1 MCHNEVRMKRLAVL
15 ILFSFLGSGY
25 FFAQTPDLAGSYYH
39 FSLAKMHE
47 SRQEYREAISE
58 FEKAIPLDPTSGAL
72 RVEFAETLWEAGEN
86 RRAIEECQEA
96 IKLDPESSAPHFLLG
111 RIYSQLRTADQA
123 QVLDQ
128 AIAEFEKTV
137 ELEPDHIQ
145 ALYDLGRLHLAKKNY
160 QKAVDIL
167 DRFSQLQPWIPQAYL
182 LKARA
187 HIELN
192 QIQEAIESLER
203 SFSYDE
209 TNLENLKLLG
219 NLYEQTG
226 QREKA
231 RELYSRSLDTT
242 TDPDIQFRL
251 AILLTEQNQFVEAVS
266 ILQELVKNYPKNVR
280 INISLARALRG
291 NNKHAEAAEVIKRA
305 LQDDPNHYRLN
316 FELAELMA
324 LLGERQEAIE
334 RFLRLRDMSESNQRI
349 NAIDISLAL
358 LYQRTRQFDKAVEL
372 FQAVVRKSPDDEI
385 SRLRLAYALKD
396 AGRLQEALNLSEQ
409 LLKGSIAQ
417 TYEEQPNKTY
427 LVVAH
432 AQMLSADNQLEK
444 AVALLNNQIAESSS
458 PEELYLAAS
467 QLYVDHEN
475 HQEAERMIREG
486 MFRFPDSEKM
496 RFQLGAVYEGQG
508 KLEETEA
515 VFQGILKSHPQHAGV
530 LNYLGYMLADRGL
543 RLLES
548 LDYISKA
555 VEIEPH
561 NGAYLDSLGWVYF
574 KLNQLDL
581 AETNLLLALRL
592 SDSDPT
598 IYEHLGDLYSKLKQY
613 DRARTYYRHSVS
625 LAENEEQEKVQKK
638 LTDLELLIGNNL

>member
-1 MCHNEVRMKRLAVL
+1 MKRLAVL
-15 ILFSFLGSGY
+15 ILLTFLGSGY

-47 SRQEYREAISE
+47 SHEEYREAISE
-58 FEKAIPLDPTSGAL
+58 FEKAIPLDPTSGQL
-72 RVEFAETLWEAGEN
+72 RVEFAETLWKAGEN
-86 RRAIEECQEA
+86 RRAVQECQEA

-111 RIYSQLRTADQA
+111 RIYSTLRTTDQA

-128 AIAEFEKTV
+128 AIDEFERTV

-160 QKAVDIL
+160 QKTVDIL
-167 DRFSQLQPWIPQAYL
+167 DRFIQLQPWIPQAYL

-192 QIQEAIESLER
+192 EIQEAIESLER
-203 SFSYDE
+203 SVAYDE
-209 TNLENLKLLG
+209 ANLENLKLLG

-231 RELYSRSLDTT
+231 RRLYSRSLDST
-242 TDPDIQFRL
+242 TDPDIRFRL
-251 AILLTEQNQFVEAVS
+251 ALLLTDQNQFVEAIS
-266 ILQELVKNYPKNVR
+266 ILQELVEDFPKNVR

-291 NNKHAEAAEVIKRA
+291 NNKYADAAEVIKKA
-305 LQDDPNHYRLN
+305 LEDDPNHYRLN
-316 FELAELMA
+316 YELAELLA

-334 RFLRLRDMSESNQRI
+334 HFLRLRDMSESDQRI
-349 NAIDISLAL
+349 NAIEINLAL
-358 LYQRTRQFDKAVEL
+358 LYQRTKQFDKAVEL
-372 FQAVVRKSPDDEI
+372 FQAVIRKSPDDEI
-385 SRLRLAYALKD
+385 AKLRLVYALKD
-396 AGRLQEALNLSEQ
+396 AGQLQEALSLSEQ
-409 LLKGSIAQ
+409 LWEGSIAQ
-417 TYEEQPNKTY
+417 TYEKQPNKTY

-444 AVALLNNQIAESSS
+444 AVALLNNQIAQSSS

-467 QLYVDHEN
+467 QLYTDHED
-475 HQEAERMIREG
+475 HKEAERMIREG

-496 RFQLGAVYEGQG
+496 QFQMGAVYEEQG

-515 VFQGILKSHPQHAGV
+515 VFQGILKKHPQHAGV

-543 RLLES
+543 RLLEA
-548 LDYISKA
+548 LDYINKA

-574 KLNQLDL
+574 KLNQLEL
-581 AETNLLLALRL
+581 AETNLLLALRVN
-592 SDSDPT
+592 DNDPT
-598 IYEHLGDLYSKLKQY
+598 IYDHLGDLYSKLKQY
-613 DRARTYYRHSVS
+613 DRARTYYRQSIS
-625 LAENEEQEKVQKK
+625 LAEKEEQERVQKK
-638 LTDLELLIGNNL
+638 LIDLERLLGNNL

>member
-1 MCHNEVRMKRLAVL
+1 MKPLAVL
-15 ILFSFLGSGY
+15 ILFTFLGSGY

-58 FEKAIPLDPTSGAL
+58 FEKAIPLDPTSGQL

-86 RRAIEECQEA
+86 RRAVQECQEA

-111 RIYSQLRTADQA
+111 RIYSRLRTADQA

-128 AIAEFEKTV
+128 AIEEFERTV
-137 ELEPDHIQ
+137 ELEPDHSQ

-167 DRFSQLQPWIPQAYL
+167 DRFSQLQPWISQAYL

-192 QIQEAIESLER
+192 EIQEAIESLER
-203 SFSYDE
+203 SFAYDE

-219 NLYEQTG
+219 TLYEQTG

-231 RELYSRSLDTT
+231 SEFYSRSLDST
-242 TDPDIQFRL
+242 TDPDIRFRL
-251 AILLTEQNQFVEAVS
+251 ALLLTDQNQFVEAAS
-266 ILQELVKNYPKNVR
+266 ILQELVKDFPKNVR

-291 NNKHAEAAEVIKRA
+291 HNRYAEAAEVIKRA

-316 FELAELMA
+316 YELAELMA

-334 RFLRLRDMSESNQRI
+334 RFLHLRDISESNQRI

-396 AGRLQEALNLSEQ
+396 AGRLQEALGLSEQ

-417 TYEEQPNKTY
+417 NYKEQPNKTY

-444 AVALLNNQIAESSS
+444 AVALLNNQIAQSSS

-467 QLYVDHEN
+467 QLYVDHES
-475 HQEAERMIREG
+475 HKEAERMIREG

-496 RFQLGAVYEGQG
+496 RFQLGAIYEGQG

-515 VFQGILKSHPQHAGV
+515 VFQGILKNHPQHAGV

-574 KLNQLDL
+574 KLNQLEL

-598 IYEHLGDLYSKLKQY
+598 IYAHLGDLYSKLKQY
-613 DRARTYYRHSVS
+613 DRARTYYRHSIS
-625 LAENEEQEKVQKK
+625 LAEKEEQEKVQKK
-638 LTDLELLIGNNL
+638 LTDLELLLGKNL

>member
-1 MCHNEVRMKRLAVL
+1 MKRLAVL
-15 ILFSFLGSGY
+15 ILFTFLGSGY

-58 FEKAIPLDPTSGAL
+58 FEKAIPLDPTSGQL

-86 RRAIEECQEA
+86 RRAVQECQEA

-111 RIYSQLRTADQA
+111 RIYSTLRTANQA

-128 AIAEFEKTV
+128 AIEEFERTI
-137 ELEPDHIQ
+137 ELEPDHSQ

-167 DRFSQLQPWIPQAYL
+167 NRFIQLRPWISQTYL

-192 QIQEAIESLER
+192 ETQEAIESLET
-203 SFSYDE
+203 SFAYDE

-219 NLYEQTG
+219 SLYEQTS
-226 QREKA
+226 QPEKE
-231 RELYSRSLDTT
+231 RELYRRSLGST
-242 TDPDIQFRL
+242 TDPDVRFRL
-251 AILLTEQNQFVEAVS
+251 ALLLTDQNQFVEAVS
-266 ILQELVKNYPKNVR
+266 ILQELVEDFPKNVR

-291 NNKHAEAAEVIKRA
+291 DNKYADAAEVIKRA
-305 LQDDPNHYRLN
+305 LEQDPDHYRLN
-316 FELAELMA
+316 YELAELTS

-334 RFLRLRDMSESNQRI
+334 RFLHLRDMSESTRRI
-349 NAIDISLAL
+349 RGIETNLAL

-372 FQAVVRKSPDDEI
+372 FQAVIQKSPEDEI
-385 SRLRLAYALKD
+385 AKLRLVYALKD
-396 AGRLQEALNLSEQ
+396 ADQLQEALSLSEQ
-409 LLKGSIAQ
+409 LLKTSIEH

-432 AQMLSADNQLEK
+432 AQMLSTDNQLGK
-444 AVALLNNQIAESSS
+444 AVVLLTKQIAQSSS

-467 QLYVDHEN
+467 QLYVDHEDYK
-475 HQEAERMIREG
+475 EAERIIREG

-496 RFQLGAVYEGQG
+496 QFQLGAVYEGQG

-515 VFQGILKSHPQHAGV
+515 VFQGILKKHPQHAGV
-530 LNYLGYMLADRGL
+530 LNYLGYMLADRDL
-543 RLLES
+543 RLLEA
-548 LDYISKA
+548 LDYISEA

-561 NGAYLDSLGWVYF
+561 NGAFLDSLGWVYF
-574 KLNQLDL
+574 RLNQLEQ
-581 AETNLLLALRL
+581 AETNILLALRL
-592 SDSDPT
+592 TDNDPT
-598 IYEHLGDLYSKLKQY
+598 IYDNLGDLYSKLRQY
-613 DRARTYYRHSVS
+613 DRARTYYRLSIS
-625 LAENEEQEKVQKK
+625 LAEKEEQEKVQKK
-638 LTDLELLIGNNL
+638 LTDLEKRLLGNKL

>member
-1 MCHNEVRMKRLAVL
+1 MKRLAVL
-15 ILFSFLGSGY
+15 ILFTFLGSGY

-58 FEKAIPLDPTSGAL
+58 FEKAIPLDPTSGQL

-86 RRAIEECQEA
+86 RRAVQECQEA

-111 RIYSQLRTADQA
+111 RIYSTLRTTDQA

-128 AIAEFEKTV
+128 AIEEFERAV
-137 ELEPDHIQ
+137 ELEPDHTQ
-145 ALYDLGRLHLAKKNY
+145 ALYDLGRLYLAKKNY

-167 DRFSQLQPWIPQAYL
+167 NRFIQLRPWISQAYL

-187 HIELN
+187 HIELDET
-192 QIQEAIESLER
+192 QDAIESLET
-203 SFSYDE
+203 SFAYDE
-209 TNLENLKLLG
+209 TNLENLKFLG

-226 QREKA
+226 QCEKA
-231 RELYSRSLDTT
+231 RELYSRSLNST
-242 TDPDIQFRL
+242 TDPDIRFRL
-251 AILLTEQNQFVEAVS
+251 ALLLTDQNQFVEAVS
-266 ILQELVKNYPKNVR
+266 ILQELVEDFPKNVR

-291 NNKHAEAAEVIKRA
+291 NNKYAEAAEVIKRA

-316 FELAELMA
+316 YELAELMA

-334 RFLRLRDMSESNQRI
+334 RFLHLRDMSESTQRI
-349 NAIDISLAL
+349 NAIEINLAL

-372 FQAVVRKSPDDEI
+372 FRAVIRKSPDDEI
-385 SRLRLAYALKD
+385 AKLRLVYGLKD
-396 AGRLQEALNLSEQ
+396 AGRLQEALSLSEQ

-444 AVALLNNQIAESSS
+444 GVALLNNQIAQSSS

-475 HQEAERMIREG
+475 HKEAERMIREG
-486 MFRFPDSEKM
+486 MFRFPDSEKIQ
-496 RFQLGAVYEGQG
+496 FQLGAVYEGQG

-515 VFQGILKSHPQHAGV
+515 VFQSILQKHPQHAGV

-543 RLLES
+543 RLLEA
-548 LDYISKA
+548 LDYIIKA
-555 VEIEPH
+555 VEIAPH

-574 KLNQLDL
+574 KLNQLEL

-592 SDSDPT
+592 SDNDPT
-598 IYEHLGDLYSKLKQY
+598 IYDHLGDLYSKLNQY
-613 DRARTYYRHSVS
+613 DRARTYYRHSIS
-625 LAENEEQEKVQKK
+625 LAEKEEQEKVQKK
-638 LTDLELLIGNNL
+638 LTDLERLLGNNL

>member
-1 MCHNEVRMKRLAVL
+1 MKRLAVL
-15 ILFSFLGSGY
+15 ILFTFLGSGY
-25 FFAQTPDLAGSYYH
+25 FLAQTPDLAGSYYH

-47 SRQEYREAISE
+47 SREEYREAISE
-58 FEKAIPLDPTSGAL
+58 FEKAVPLDPTSGQL
-72 RVEFAETLWEAGEN
+72 RVEFAETLWKAGEN
-86 RRAIEECQEA
+86 RRAVQECQEA

-111 RIYSQLRTADQA
+111 RIYSTLRTTDQA

-128 AIAEFEKTV
+128 AIDEFERTV

-160 QKAVDIL
+160 QKTVEIL
-167 DRFSQLQPWIPQAYL
+167 DRFIRLQPWFPQAYL

-192 QIQEAIESLER
+192 QVREAIESLE
-203 SFSYDE
+203 SSIAYDE

-226 QREKA
+226 QREEA
-231 RELYSRSLDTT
+231 RSLYSKSLDST
-242 TDPDIQFRL
+242 TDPDIRFRL
-251 AILLTEQNQFVEAVS
+251 ALLLTDQNQFVEAIS
-266 ILQELVKNYPKNVR
+266 ILQELVEDFPKNVR

-291 NNKHAEAAEVIKRA
+291 NNKYADAAEVIKKG
-305 LQDDPNHYRLN
+305 LEDDPNHYRLN
-316 FELAELMA
+316 YELAELMA

-334 RFLRLRDMSESNQRI
+334 HFLHLRDMSESDQRI
-349 NAIDISLAL
+349 NAIDINLAL
-358 LYQRTRQFDKAVEL
+358 LYQRTKQFDKAVEL
-372 FQAVVRKSPDDEI
+372 FRTVIRKNPDDEI
-385 SRLRLAYALKD
+385 AKLRLVYALKD
-396 AGRLQEALNLSEQ
+396 AGQLQEALTLSEQ

-444 AVALLNNQIAESSS
+444 AVALLNNQIAQSSS
-458 PEELYLAAS
+458 PEELFLAAS
-467 QLYVDHEN
+467 QLYTDHEN
-475 HQEAERMIREG
+475 HQEAERMVREG

-496 RFQLGAVYEGQG
+496 QFQLGAVYEEQG

-515 VFQGILKSHPQHAGV
+515 VFQSILKKHPHHAGV

-543 RLLES
+543 RLLEA
-548 LDYISKA
+548 LDYINEA

-574 KLNQLDL
+574 KLNQLEL
-581 AETNLLLALRL
+581 AETNLLLALGVN
-592 SDSDPT
+592 DSDPT
-598 IYEHLGDLYSKLKQY
+598 IYDHLGDLYSKLKQY
-613 DRARTYYRHSVS
+613 DRARTYYRHSIS
-625 LAENEEQEKVQKK
+625 LAEKEEQEKVQKK
-638 LTDLELLIGNNL
+638 LTDLERLLGNDL

>member
-1 MCHNEVRMKRLAVL
+1 MKRLTVL
-15 ILFSFLGSGY
+15 ILFTFLGSGY

-47 SRQEYREAISE
+47 SRQNYREAISE

-86 RRAIEECQEA
+86 RRAIQECQEA

-111 RIYSQLRTADQA
+111 RIYSTLRTADQA
-123 QVLDQ
+123 QALDR
-128 AIAEFEKTV
+128 AIEAFERTI
-137 ELEPDHIQ
+137 ELEPDHVR

-160 QKAVDIL
+160 QKTVDIL
-167 DRFSQLQPWIPQAYL
+167 NRFSQLQPWTSQAYL

-192 QIQEAIESLER
+192 EIQEAIESLEH
-203 SFSYDE
+203 SFAYDE

-219 NLYEQTG
+219 NLYEQAG

-231 RELYSRSLDTT
+231 SELYGKSLDST
-242 TDPDIQFRL
+242 TDPDIRFRL
-251 AILLTEQNQFVEAVS
+251 ALLLTDQNQFVEAAS
-266 ILQELVKNYPKNVR
+266 ILQELVKDFPKNVR

-291 NNKHAEAAEVIKRA
+291 NNKYAEAAEVIKTA

-316 FELAELMA
+316 YELAELMA
-324 LLGERQEAIE
+324 FLGERQEAIE
-334 RFLRLRDMSESNQRI
+334 RFLHLRDMSDSNQRI
-349 NAIDISLAL
+349 NAIDLSLAR

-372 FQAVVRKSPDDEI
+372 LQAVVRKNPGDEI
-385 SRLRLAYALKD
+385 ARLHLTYALKD
-396 AGRLQEALNLSEQ
+396 AGRLEEALSLSEQ
-409 LLKGSIAQ
+409 LLEGSIAQ
-417 TYEEQPNKTY
+417 SYEEQPNKTY

-444 AVALLNNQIAESSS
+444 AVALLNNQIAQSSS
-458 PEELYLAAS
+458 PEELYLVAS

-475 HQEAERMIREG
+475 HKEAERMIRDG
-486 MFRFPDSEKM
+486 MMRFPDSEDM
-496 RFQLGAVYEGQG
+496 RFRLGAVYEGQG

-515 VFQGILKSHPQHAGV
+515 VFQGILKNHPQHAGV

-548 LDYISKA
+548 LDYINKA

-574 KLNQLDL
+574 KLNQLEL

-598 IYEHLGDLYSKLKQY
+598 IYDHLGDLYSKLKQY
-613 DRARTYYRHSVS
+613 ARARTYYRHSVS

-638 LTDLELLIGNNL
+638 LTDLELLLGKNL

>member
-1 MCHNEVRMKRLAVL
+1 MKRLAVL
-15 ILFSFLGSGY
+15 ILFTFLGSGY

-58 FEKAIPLDPTSGAL
+58 FEKAIPLDPTSGQL

-86 RRAIEECQEA
+86 TRAVEECQEA
-96 IKLDPESSAPHFLLG
+96 IRLDPESSAPHFLLG
-111 RIYSQLRTADQA
+111 RIYSTLRTADQA
-123 QVLDQ
+123 KVLDQ
-128 AIAEFEKTV
+128 AIEEFERTV
-137 ELEPDHIQ
+137 ELEPDHSQ

-167 DRFSQLQPWIPQAYL
+167 DRFSQLQPWISQTYL

-192 QIQEAIESLER
+192 ETQEAIESLER
-203 SFSYDE
+203 SFTYDE

-231 RELYSRSLDTT
+231 RELYSRSLDST
-242 TDPDIQFRL
+242 TDPDIRFRL
-251 AILLTEQNQFVEAVS
+251 ALLLSDQNQFVEAVS
-266 ILQELVKNYPKNVR
+266 ILQELVKDLPKNVR
-280 INISLARALRG
+280 INLSLARALRG
-291 NNKHAEAAEVIKRA
+291 NNKYAEAAEVIKRA

-316 FELAELMA
+316 YELAELMA
-324 LLGERQEAIE
+324 LLGERQDAIE
-334 RFLRLRDMSESNQRI
+334 RFLHLRDMSESNQRI
-349 NAIDISLAL
+349 NAVEISLAR

-372 FQAVVRKSPDDEI
+372 FRAVIRKSSDDEI
-385 SRLRLAYALKD
+385 AKLRLAYALKD
-396 AGRLQEALNLSEQ
+396 AGRLQEALSLSEQ
-409 LLKGSIAQ
+409 LLQGSIAQ
-417 TYEEQPNKTY
+417 TYEDQPNKTY
-427 LVVAH
+427 VVVAH

-444 AVALLNNQIAESSS
+444 AVALLKNQIAHASS

-475 HQEAERMIREG
+475 HKEAERMIRDG
-486 MFRFPDSEKM
+486 MMRFPDSEDM
-496 RFQLGAVYEGQG
+496 RFRLGAVYEGQG

-515 VFQGILKSHPQHAGV
+515 VFQSILSNHPRHAGV

-543 RLLES
+543 RLLEA
-548 LDYISKA
+548 LDYIGKA

-574 KLNQLDL
+574 KLNQLEL

-592 SDSDPT
+592 SDNDPT
-598 IYEHLGDLYSKLKQY
+598 IYDHLGDLYSKLKQY
-613 DRARTYYRHSVS
+613 NRARTYYRHSVS

-638 LTDLELLIGNNL
+638 LTDLDRLLGNNL

>member
-1 MCHNEVRMKRLAVL
+1 MWHNRVLMKRLAVL
-15 ILFSFLGSGY
+15 ILFTFLGSGY
-25 FFAQTPDLAGSYYH
+25 FLAQTPDLAGSYYH

-47 SRQEYREAISE
+47 SREEYREAISE
-58 FEKAIPLDPTSGAL
+58 FEKAVPLDPTSGQL
-72 RVEFAETLWEAGEN
+72 RVEFAETLWKAGEN
-86 RRAIEECQEA
+86 RRAVQECQEA

-111 RIYSQLRTADQA
+111 RIYSTLRTTDQA

-128 AIAEFEKTV
+128 AIDEFERTV
-137 ELEPDHIQ
+137 ELEPDHSQ

-160 QKAVDIL
+160 QKTVEIL
-167 DRFSQLQPWIPQAYL
+167 DRFIRLQPWFPQAYL

-192 QIQEAIESLER
+192 QVREAIESLE
-203 SFSYDE
+203 SSIAYDE

-226 QREKA
+226 QREEA
-231 RELYSRSLDTT
+231 RSLYSKSLDST
-242 TDPDIQFRL
+242 TDPDIRFRL
-251 AILLTEQNQFVEAVS
+251 ALLLTDQNQFVEAIS
-266 ILQELVKNYPKNVR
+266 ILQELVEDFPKNVR

-291 NNKHAEAAEVIKRA
+291 NNKYADAAEVIKKG
-305 LQDDPNHYRLN
+305 LEDDPNHYRLN
-316 FELAELMA
+316 YELAELMA

-334 RFLRLRDMSESNQRI
+334 HFLHLRDMSESDQRI
-349 NAIDISLAL
+349 NAIDINLAL
-358 LYQRTRQFDKAVEL
+358 LYQRTKQFDKAVEL
-372 FQAVVRKSPDDEI
+372 FRTVIRKNPDDEI
-385 SRLRLAYALKD
+385 AKLRLVYALKD
-396 AGRLQEALNLSEQ
+396 AGQLQEALTLSEQ

-444 AVALLNNQIAESSS
+444 AVALLNNQIAQSSS
-458 PEELYLAAS
+458 PEELFLAAS
-467 QLYVDHEN
+467 QLYTDHEN
-475 HQEAERMIREG
+475 HQEAERMVREG

-496 RFQLGAVYEGQG
+496 QFQLGAVYEEQG

-515 VFQGILKSHPQHAGV
+515 VFQSILKKHPHHAGV

-543 RLLES
+543 RLLEA
-548 LDYISKA
+548 LDYINEA

-574 KLNQLDL
+574 KLNQLEL
-581 AETNLLLALRL
+581 AETNLLLALGVN
-592 SDSDPT
+592 DSDPT
-598 IYEHLGDLYSKLKQY
+598 IYDHLGDLYSKLKQY
-613 DRARTYYRHSVS
+613 DRARTYYRHSIS
-625 LAENEEQEKVQKK
+625 LAEKEEQEKVQKK
-638 LTDLELLIGNNL
+638 LTDLERLLGNDL

>member
-1 MCHNEVRMKRLAVL
+1 MKRLAVL
-15 ILFSFLGSGY
+15 ILLTFLGSGY

-47 SRQEYREAISE
+47 SHEEYREAISE
-58 FEKAIPLDPTSGAL
+58 FEKAIPLDPTSGQL
-72 RVEFAETLWEAGEN
+72 RVEFAETLWKAGEN
-86 RRAIEECQEA
+86 RRAVQECQEA

-111 RIYSQLRTADQA
+111 RIYSTLRTTDQA

-128 AIAEFEKTV
+128 AIDEFERTV

-160 QKAVDIL
+160 QKTVDIL
-167 DRFSQLQPWIPQAYL
+167 DRFIQLQPWVPQAYL

-192 QIQEAIESLER
+192 EIQEAIESLER
-203 SFSYDE
+203 SVAYDE
-209 TNLENLKLLG
+209 ANLENLKLLG

-231 RELYSRSLDTT
+231 RRLYSRSLDST
-242 TDPDIQFRL
+242 TDPDIRFRL
-251 AILLTEQNQFVEAVS
+251 ALLLTDQNQFVEAIS
-266 ILQELVKNYPKNVR
+266 ILQELVEDFPKNVR

-291 NNKHAEAAEVIKRA
+291 NNKYADAAEVIKKA
-305 LQDDPNHYRLN
+305 LEDDPNHYRLN
-316 FELAELMA
+316 YELAELLA

-334 RFLRLRDMSESNQRI
+334 HFLRLRDMSESDQRI
-349 NAIDISLAL
+349 NAIEINLAL
-358 LYQRTRQFDKAVEL
+358 LYQRTKKFDKAVEL
-372 FQAVVRKSPDDEI
+372 FQAVIRKSPDDEI
-385 SRLRLAYALKD
+385 AKLRLVYALKD
-396 AGRLQEALNLSEQ
+396 AGQLQEALSLSEQ
-409 LLKGSIAQ
+409 LWEGSIAQ
-417 TYEEQPNKTY
+417 TYEKQPNKTY

-444 AVALLNNQIAESSS
+444 AVALLNNQIAQSSS

-467 QLYVDHEN
+467 QLYTDHED
-475 HQEAERMIREG
+475 HKEAERMIREG

-496 RFQLGAVYEGQG
+496 QFQMGAVYEEQG

-515 VFQGILKSHPQHAGV
+515 VFQGILKKHPQHAGV

-543 RLLES
+543 RLLEA
-548 LDYISKA
+548 LDYINKA

-574 KLNQLDL
+574 KLNQLEL
-581 AETNLLLALRL
+581 AETNLLLALRVN
-592 SDSDPT
+592 DNDPT
-598 IYEHLGDLYSKLKQY
+598 IYDHLGDLYSKLKQY
-613 DRARTYYRHSVS
+613 DRARTYYRQSIS
-625 LAENEEQEKVQKK
+625 LAEKEEQERVQKK
-638 LTDLELLIGNNL
+638 LIDLERLLGNNL

>member
-1 MCHNEVRMKRLAVL
+1 MKRLAVL
-15 ILFSFLGSGY
+15 ILFTFLGSGY

-58 FEKAIPLDPTSGAL
+58 FEKAIPLDPTSGQL

-86 RRAIEECQEA
+86 RRAVQECQEA

-111 RIYSQLRTADQA
+111 RIYATLRTTDQA

-128 AIAEFEKTV
+128 AIEEFERTV
-137 ELEPDHIQ
+137 ELEPDHYQ

-167 DRFSQLQPWIPQAYL
+167 NRFIQLRPWISQTYL

-192 QIQEAIESLER
+192 ETQEAIESLET
-203 SFSYDE
+203 SFAYDE

-219 NLYEQTG
+219 SLYEQTS
-226 QREKA
+226 QPEKE
-231 RELYSRSLDTT
+231 RELYRRSLGST
-242 TDPDIQFRL
+242 TDPDVRFRL
-251 AILLTEQNQFVEAVS
+251 ALLLTDQNQFVEAVS
-266 ILQELVKNYPKNVR
+266 ILQELVEDFPKNVR

-291 NNKHAEAAEVIKRA
+291 DNKYADAAEVIKRA
-305 LQDDPNHYRLN
+305 LEQDPDHYRLN
-316 FELAELMA
+316 YELAELTS

-334 RFLRLRDMSESNQRI
+334 RFLHLRDMSESTRRI
-349 NAIDISLAL
+349 RGIETNLAL
-358 LYQRTRQFDKAVEL
+358 LYQRTRQFDKAVKL
-372 FQAVVRKSPDDEI
+372 FQAVIRKSPDDEFAK
-385 SRLRLAYALKD
+385 LRLVYALKD
-396 AGRLQEALNLSEQ
+396 AGQLQEALSLSEQ
-409 LLKGSIAQ
+409 LLKASIEH

-432 AQMLSADNQLEK
+432 AQMLSTDNQLGK
-444 AVALLNNQIAESSS
+444 AVVLLTKQIAQSSS

-467 QLYVDHEN
+467 QLYVDHEDYK
-475 HQEAERMIREG
+475 EAERIIREG

-496 RFQLGAVYEGQG
+496 QFQLGAVYEGQG

-515 VFQGILKSHPQHAGV
+515 VFQGILKKHPQHAGV
-530 LNYLGYMLADRGL
+530 LNYLGYMLADRDL
-543 RLLES
+543 RLLEA
-548 LDYISKA
+548 LDYISEA

-561 NGAYLDSLGWVYF
+561 NGAFLDSLGWVYF
-574 KLNQLDL
+574 RLNQLEQ

-592 SDSDPT
+592 TDNDPT
-598 IYEHLGDLYSKLKQY
+598 IYDHLGDLYSKLRQY
-613 DRARTYYRHSVS
+613 DRARTYYRLSIS
-625 LAENEEQEKVQKK
+625 LAEKEEQEKVQKK
-638 LTDLELLIGNNL
+638 LTDLEKRLLGNKL

>member
-1 MCHNEVRMKRLAVL
+1 MCHNEVRMKRLTVL
-15 ILFSFLGSGY
+15 ILFTFLGSGY
-25 FFAQTPDLAGSYYH
+25 LFAQTPDLAGSYYH

-111 RIYSQLRTADQA
+111 RIYATLRTADQA

-128 AIAEFEKTV
+128 AIEEFERTV

-209 TNLENLKLLG
+209 TDLENLKLLG

-231 RELYSRSLDTT
+231 RELYGRSLDST

-291 NNKHAEAAEVIKRA
+291 NNKHAEAAEVIKTT

-334 RFLRLRDMSESNQRI
+334 HFLRLRDMSESNQRI

-358 LYQRTRQFDKAVEL
+358 LYQRTRQFDKAVDL

-444 AVALLNNQIAESSS
+444 AVALLNNQIAQSSS

-475 HQEAERMIREG
+475 HEEAERMIREG

-530 LNYLGYMLADRGL
+530 LNYLGYMLADRDL

>member
-1 MCHNEVRMKRLAVL
+1 MKRLAVL
-15 ILFSFLGSGY
+15 ILFTFLGSGY

-47 SRQEYREAISE
+47 SREEYREAISE
-58 FEKAIPLDPTSGAL
+58 FEKAIPLDPTSGEL
-72 RVEFAETLWEAGEN
+72 RVEFAETLWKAGEN
-86 RRAIEECQEA
+86 RRAVLECQEA

-111 RIYSQLRTADQA
+111 RIYSTLRTTDQA

-128 AIAEFEKTV
+128 AIDEFERTV
-137 ELEPDHIQ
+137 ELEPDHVQ

-160 QKAVDIL
+160 QKTVDIL
-167 DRFSQLQPWIPQAYL
+167 ERFIQLQPWIPQAYL

-192 QIQEAIESLER
+192 EVREAIESLEL

-209 TNLENLKLLG
+209 SNLENLKLLG

-231 RELYSRSLDTT
+231 RKLYSRSLDNT
-242 TDPDIQFRL
+242 TDPDIRFRL
-251 AILLTEQNQFVEAVS
+251 ALLLTDQNQFVEAIS
-266 ILQELVKNYPKNVR
+266 ILQELVEDFPKNVR

-291 NNKHAEAAEVIKRA
+291 NNKYADAAEVIKSA
-305 LQDDPNHYRLN
+305 LEDDPEHYRLN
-316 FELAELMA
+316 YELAELLA
-324 LLGERQEAIE
+324 LLGERQEAID
-334 RFLRLRDMSESNQRI
+334 RFLHLRDISESDQRI
-349 NAIDISLAL
+349 NAIEINLAL

-372 FQAVVRKSPDDEI
+372 FRTVIQKSPDDEI
-385 SRLRLAYALKD
+385 SKLRLVYALKD
-396 AGRLQEALNLSEQ
+396 AGQLHEALSLSEE
-409 LLKGSIAQ
+409 LLRGSISQ

-444 AVALLNNQIAESSS
+444 GVALLKNQIAESSS
-458 PEELYLAAS
+458 PEELYLAVS
-467 QLYVDHEN
+467 QLYADHEEYE
-475 HQEAERMIREG
+475 EAERMIREG

-496 RFQLGAVYEGQG
+496 QFQLGALYEEQD

-515 VFQGILKSHPQHAGV
+515 IFQSILKKDPHHAAV

-543 RLLES
+543 RLLEA
-548 LDYISKA
+548 LDYIRKA

-561 NGAYLDSLGWVYF
+561 NGAYLDSMGWVYF
-574 KLNQLDL
+574 KLNQLEL
-581 AETNLLLALRL
+581 AEANLLEALRVN
-592 SDSDPT
+592 DSDPT
-598 IYEHLGDLYSKLKQY
+598 IYDHLGDLYSKLKQY
-613 DRARTYYRHSVS
+613 EVARTYYRQSIS
-625 LAENEEQEKVQKK
+625 LAEKEEQEKVQNK
-638 LTDLELLIGNNL
+638 LADLERLLGNNL

>member
-1 MCHNEVRMKRLAVL
+1 MKRLAVL
-15 ILFSFLGSGY
+15 ILFTFLGSGY
-25 FFAQTPDLAGSYYH
+25 FLAQTPDLAGSYYH

-47 SRQEYREAISE
+47 SREEYREAISE
-58 FEKAIPLDPTSGAL
+58 FEKAVPLDPTSGQL
-72 RVEFAETLWEAGEN
+72 RVEFAETLWKAGEN
-86 RRAIEECQEA
+86 RRAVQECQEA

-111 RIYSQLRTADQA
+111 RIYSTLRTTDQA

-128 AIAEFEKTV
+128 AIDEFERTV
-137 ELEPDHIQ
+137 ELEPDHTQ

-160 QKAVDIL
+160 QKTVEIL
-167 DRFSQLQPWIPQAYL
+167 DRFIRLQPWFPQAYL

-192 QIQEAIESLER
+192 QVREAIESLE
-203 SFSYDE
+203 SSIAYDE

-226 QREKA
+226 QREEA
-231 RELYSRSLDTT
+231 RSLYSKSLDST
-242 TDPDIQFRL
+242 TDPDIRFRL
-251 AILLTEQNQFVEAVS
+251 ALLLTDQNQFVEAIS
-266 ILQELVKNYPKNVR
+266 ILQELVEDFPKNVR

-291 NNKHAEAAEVIKRA
+291 NNKYADAAEVIKKG
-305 LQDDPNHYRLN
+305 LEDDPNHYRLN
-316 FELAELMA
+316 YELAELMA

-334 RFLRLRDMSESNQRI
+334 HFLHLRDMSESDQRI
-349 NAIDISLAL
+349 NAIDINLAL
-358 LYQRTRQFDKAVEL
+358 LYQRTKQFDKAVEL
-372 FQAVVRKSPDDEI
+372 FRTVIRKNPDDEI
-385 SRLRLAYALKD
+385 AKLRLVYALKD
-396 AGRLQEALNLSEQ
+396 AGQLQEALTLSEQ

-444 AVALLNNQIAESSS
+444 AVALLNNQIAQSSS
-458 PEELYLAAS
+458 PEELFLAAS
-467 QLYVDHEN
+467 QLYTDHEN
-475 HQEAERMIREG
+475 HQEAERMVREG

-496 RFQLGAVYEGQG
+496 QFQLGAVYEEQG

-515 VFQGILKSHPQHAGV
+515 VFQSILKKHPHHAGV

-543 RLLES
+543 RLLEA
-548 LDYISKA
+548 LDYINEA

-574 KLNQLDL
+574 KLNQLEL
-581 AETNLLLALRL
+581 AETNLLLALGVN
-592 SDSDPT
+592 DSDPT
-598 IYEHLGDLYSKLKQY
+598 IYDHLGDLYSKLKQY
-613 DRARTYYRHSVS
+613 DRARTYYRHSIS
-625 LAENEEQEKVQKK
+625 LAEKEEQEKVQKK
-638 LTDLELLIGNNL
+638 LTDLERLLGNDL

>member
-1 MCHNEVRMKRLAVL
+1 MRRLAVL
-15 ILFSFLGSGY
+15 VLFTFFGFGY

-47 SRQEYREAISE
+47 SREEYREAISE
-58 FEKAIPLDPTSGAL
+58 FEKAIPLDPTSGQL
-72 RVEFAETLWEAGEN
+72 RVEFAETLWKAGEN
-86 RRAIEECQEA
+86 RRAVQECQEA

-111 RIYSQLRTADQA
+111 SIYSTLRTTDQA

-128 AIAEFEKTV
+128 AIEEFERTV
-137 ELEPDHIQ
+137 ELEPDHTQ
-145 ALYDLGRLHLAKKNY
+145 ALFDLGRLHLGKKNY

-167 DRFSQLQPWIPQAYL
+167 NRFIRLRPWISQPYL

-187 HIELN
+187 HIELDET
-192 QIQEAIESLER
+192 QGAIESLET
-203 SFSYDE
+203 SFDYVE

-231 RELYSRSLDTT
+231 RDLYSRSLNSK
-242 TDPDIQFRL
+242 TDPDIRFRL
-251 AILLTEQNQFVEAVS
+251 ALLLTNENQFVEAVS
-266 ILQELVKNYPKNVR
+266 ILQELVEDFPKNVR

-291 NNKHAEAAEVIKRA
+291 NNKYADAAEVIKRA
-305 LQDDPNHYRLN
+305 LQDNPNHYRLN
-316 FELAELMA
+316 YVLAELVA

-334 RFLRLRDMSESNQRI
+334 RFLHLRDISESTQRI
-349 NAIDISLAL
+349 NAIEINLAL

-372 FQAVVRKSPDDEI
+372 FRAVIQKSPDDEI
-385 SRLRLAYALKD
+385 AKLRLVYALKD
-396 AGRLQEALNLSEQ
+396 AGRLQEALSLSEQ

-417 TYEEQPNKTY
+417 SYEAHPNKTY
-427 LVVAH
+427 LVIAH
-432 AQMLSADNQLEK
+432 AQMLSADKQLEK
-444 AVALLNNQIAESSS
+444 AVALLNDQIAQSSS

-475 HQEAERMIREG
+475 HQQAERMIREG
-486 MFRFPDSEKM
+486 MFRFPDSEKIH
-496 RFQLGAVYEGQG
+496 FQLGAVYEGQG

-515 VFQGILKSHPQHAGV
+515 VFQSILKKHPQHAGV

-543 RLLES
+543 RLLEA

-555 VEIEPH
+555 VEIAPH

-574 KLNQLDL
+574 KLNQLEL
-581 AETNLLLALRL
+581 AESNLLLALRL
-592 SDSDPT
+592 SDKDPT
-598 IYEHLGDLYSKLKQY
+598 IYDHLGDLYSKLKQY
-613 DRARTYYRHSVS
+613 DRAQTYYQHSVS

-638 LTDLELLIGNNL
+638 LTDLERLLRNNL

>member
-1 MCHNEVRMKRLAVL
+1 MKRLAVL
-15 ILFSFLGSGY
+15 ILFTFLGSGY

-39 FSLAKMHE
+39 FSLAKMHQ

-58 FEKAIPLDPTSGAL
+58 FEKAIPLDPTSGQL

-86 RRAIEECQEA
+86 RRAVQECQEA
-96 IKLDPESSAPHFLLG
+96 IKLDPESSAAHFLLG
-111 RIYSQLRTADQA
+111 RIYSTLRTTDQA

-128 AIAEFEKTV
+128 AIEEFERTV
-137 ELEPDHIQ
+137 ELEPDHIK

-167 DRFSQLQPWIPQAYL
+167 DRVSQLQPWISQAYL

-187 HIELN
+187 HIELDEV
-192 QIQEAIESLER
+192 QEAIESLER
-203 SFSYDE
+203 SLAYDE

-231 RELYSRSLDTT
+231 RELYSRSLDST
-242 TDPDIQFRL
+242 TDTDIRFRL
-251 AILLTEQNQFVEAVS
+251 ALLLTDQNQFVEAIS
-266 ILQELVKNYPKNVR
+266 ILQELVEDFPKNAR

-291 NNKHAEAAEVIKRA
+291 NKKYAKAAEVIKRA

-316 FELAELMA
+316 YELAELMS

-334 RFLRLRDMSESNQRI
+334 RFLHLRDMSESNQRI
-349 NAIDISLAL
+349 NAIEINLAL

-372 FQAVVRKSPDDEI
+372 FRAVIRKNPDDEI
-385 SRLRLAYALKD
+385 AKLRFVYALKD
-396 AGRLQEALNLSEQ
+396 AGRFKEALSLSEQ
-409 LLKGSIAQ
+409 LLKGTIAQ

-432 AQMLSADNQLEK
+432 AQMLSANDQLEK
-444 AVALLNNQIAESSS
+444 AAALLNNQIAQSSS
-458 PEELYLAAS
+458 PEELYLAGS
-467 QLYVDHEN
+467 QIYVDHEN
-475 HQEAERMIREG
+475 HKEAERMIREG
-486 MFRFPDSEKM
+486 MFRFPDSRRM
-496 RFQLGAVYEGQG
+496 QFQLGAVYEGQG

-515 VFQGILKSHPQHAGV
+515 VFQSILKEHPQHAGV

-543 RLLES
+543 RLLEA
-548 LDYISKA
+548 LDYINKA

-574 KLNQLDL
+574 KLNQLEL
-581 AETNLLLALRL
+581 AETNLLLALKL
-592 SDSDPT
+592 SDNDPT
-598 IYEHLGDLYSKLKQY
+598 IHDHLGDLYSKLKQY
-613 DRARTYYRHSVS
+613 DRARTYYRHSLS

-638 LTDLELLIGNNL
+638 LTDLEHLLGNNL

>member
-1 MCHNEVRMKRLAVL
+1 
-15 ILFSFLGSGY
+15 
-25 FFAQTPDLAGSYYH
+25 
-39 FSLAKMHE
+39 
-47 SRQEYREAISE
+47 
-58 FEKAIPLDPTSGAL
+58 
-72 RVEFAETLWEAGEN
+72 
-86 RRAIEECQEA
+86 
-96 IKLDPESSAPHFLLG
+96 
-111 RIYSQLRTADQA
+111 
-123 QVLDQ
+123 
-128 AIAEFEKTV
+128 
-137 ELEPDHIQ
+137 
-145 ALYDLGRLHLAKKNY
+145 
-160 QKAVDIL
+160 
-167 DRFSQLQPWIPQAYL
+167 
-182 LKARA
+182 
-187 HIELN
+187 
-192 QIQEAIESLER
+192 
-203 SFSYDE
+203 
-209 TNLENLKLLG
+209 
-219 NLYEQTG
+219 
-226 QREKA
+226 
-231 RELYSRSLDTT
+231 
-242 TDPDIQFRL
+242 
-251 AILLTEQNQFVEAVS
+251 
-266 ILQELVKNYPKNVR
+266 
-280 INISLARALRG
+280 
-291 NNKHAEAAEVIKRA
+291 
-305 LQDDPNHYRLN
+305 
-316 FELAELMA
+316 
-324 LLGERQEAIE
+324 
-334 RFLRLRDMSESNQRI
+334 
-349 NAIDISLAL
+349 
-358 LYQRTRQFDKAVEL
+358 
-372 FQAVVRKSPDDEI
+372 
-385 SRLRLAYALKD
+385 LAYALKD
-396 AGRLQEALNLSEQ
+396 AGRLQEALSLSEQ

-444 AVALLNNQIAESSS
+444 AVALLNNQIAQSSS

-475 HQEAERMIREG
+475 HEEAERMTREG

-625 LAENEEQEKVQKK
+625 LAENEELEKVQKK
-638 LTDLELLIGNNL
+638 LTDLELLLRNKL

>member
-1 MCHNEVRMKRLAVL
+1 MKRLAVL
-15 ILFSFLGSGY
+15 ILFIFLGSGY

-58 FEKAIPLDPTSGAL
+58 FEKAIPLDPTSGEL
-72 RVEFAETLWEAGEN
+72 RVEFAETLWKAGEN
-86 RRAIEECQEA
+86 RRAIQECQEA

-111 RIYSQLRTADQA
+111 RIYSTLRTTNQA

-128 AIAEFEKTV
+128 AIEEFERTV

-145 ALYDLGRLHLAKKNY
+145 ALFDLGRLHLAKKNY

-167 DRFSQLQPWIPQAYL
+167 DRVSQLQPWIAQAYL

-192 QIQEAIESLER
+192 EVQEAIESLER
-203 SFSYDE
+203 SFAYDE

-226 QREKA
+226 QSEKA
-231 RELYSRSLDTT
+231 RELYSRSLDST
-242 TDPDIQFRL
+242 TDTDIRFRL
-251 AILLTEQNQFVEAVS
+251 ALLLTDQNQFVEAIS
-266 ILQELVKNYPKNVR
+266 ILQELVEDFPQNAR

-291 NNKHAEAAEVIKRA
+291 NNKYAEAAEVIKRA

-316 FELAELMA
+316 YELAELMS

-334 RFLRLRDMSESNQRI
+334 RFLRLRDISETNQRI
-349 NAIDISLAL
+349 HAIEINLAL

-372 FQAVVRKSPDDEI
+372 FRAIIGKSPDDEI
-385 SRLRLAYALKD
+385 AKLRLAYALKD
-396 AGRLQEALNLSEQ
+396 AGRLQEALSLSEQ

-417 TYEEQPNKTY
+417 TYEEQPSKIY
-427 LVVAH
+427 LVVAR

-444 AVALLNNQIAESSS
+444 AVALLNDQIAQSSS

-475 HQEAERMIREG
+475 HKEAERMIREG

-515 VFQGILKSHPQHAGV
+515 VFQSILKKNPQHAGV

-543 RLLES
+543 RLLEA
-548 LDYISKA
+548 LDYINKA
-555 VEIEPH
+555 VEIAPH

-574 KLNQLDL
+574 KLNQLEL

-592 SDSDPT
+592 SDNDPT
-598 IYEHLGDLYSKLKQY
+598 IYDHLGDLYSKLKQY
-613 DRARTYYRHSVS
+613 DRARTYYRHSLS

-638 LTDLELLIGNNL
+638 LTDLERFLGNNL

>member
-1 MCHNEVRMKRLAVL
+1 MWHNRVRMKRLAVL
-15 ILFSFLGSGY
+15 ILFTFLGSGY

-47 SRQEYREAISE
+47 SREEYREAISE
-58 FEKAIPLDPTSGAL
+58 FEKAVPLDPTSGQL
-72 RVEFAETLWEAGEN
+72 RVEFAETLWKAGEN
-86 RRAIEECQEA
+86 RRAVQECQEA

-111 RIYSQLRTADQA
+111 RIYSTLRTTDQA

-128 AIAEFEKTV
+128 AIDEFERTV
-137 ELEPDHIQ
+137 ELEPDHSQ

-160 QKAVDIL
+160 QKTVEIL
-167 DRFSQLQPWIPQAYL
+167 DRFIRLQPWFPQAYL

-192 QIQEAIESLER
+192 QVREAIESLE
-203 SFSYDE
+203 SSIAYDE

-226 QREKA
+226 QREEA
-231 RELYSRSLDTT
+231 RSLYSKSLDST
-242 TDPDIQFRL
+242 TDPDIRFRL
-251 AILLTEQNQFVEAVS
+251 ALLLTDQNQFVEAIS
-266 ILQELVKNYPKNVR
+266 ILQELVEDFPKNVR

-291 NNKHAEAAEVIKRA
+291 NNKYADAAEVIKKG
-305 LQDDPNHYRLN
+305 LEDDPNHYRLN
-316 FELAELMA
+316 YELAELMA

-334 RFLRLRDMSESNQRI
+334 HFLHLRDMSESDQRI
-349 NAIDISLAL
+349 NAIDINLAL
-358 LYQRTRQFDKAVEL
+358 LYQRTKQFDKAVEL
-372 FQAVVRKSPDDEI
+372 FRTVIRKNPDDEI
-385 SRLRLAYALKD
+385 AKLRLVYALKD
-396 AGRLQEALNLSEQ
+396 AGQLQEALTLSEQ

-444 AVALLNNQIAESSS
+444 AVALLNNQIAQSSS
-458 PEELYLAAS
+458 PEELFLAAS
-467 QLYVDHEN
+467 QLYTDHEN
-475 HQEAERMIREG
+475 HQEAERMVREG

-496 RFQLGAVYEGQG
+496 QFQLGAVYEEQG

-515 VFQGILKSHPQHAGV
+515 VFQSILKKHPHHAGV

-543 RLLES
+543 RLLEA
-548 LDYISKA
+548 LDYINKA

-574 KLNQLDL
+574 KLNQLEL
-581 AETNLLLALRL
+581 AETNLLLALGVN
-592 SDSDPT
+592 DSDPT
-598 IYEHLGDLYSKLKQY
+598 IYDHLGDLYSKLKQY
-613 DRARTYYRHSVS
+613 DRARTYYRHSIS
-625 LAENEEQEKVQKK
+625 LAEKEEQEKVQKK
-638 LTDLELLIGNNL
+638 LTDLERLLGNDL